1 MVRQPIYY
9 IAIQLNVY
17 NVQLADLDV
26 DVGDIVFHQNLPAP
40 GGHDDA
46 VIARER
52 CGYHTD
58 PEDDGE
64 ERFGGRILL
73 LGVPDADDIDARP
86 VHFHRLQKGKD
97 PDSKLLF
104 AFPGLLDRVVLDAA
118 ELLVRLW
125 APRTGA
131 GASDQDRA
139 RWQAGVVGLGLHLGR
154 RGEER
159 LGCGFT
165 GKWPVGHVGR

>member
-40 GGHDDA
+40 EGHDDA
-46 VIARER
+46 VMARER

-64 ERFGGRILL
+64 ERF
-73 LGVPDADDIDARP
+73 ANTA
-86 VHFHRLQKGKD
+86 
-97 PDSKLLF
+97 
-104 AFPGLLDRVVLDAA
+104 
-118 ELLVRLW
+118 
-125 APRTGA
+125 
-131 GASDQDRA
+131 
-139 RWQAGVVGLGLHLGR
+139 LGR
-154 RGEER
+154 SR
-159 LGCGFT
+159 CGR
-165 GKWPVGHVGR
+165 HRC